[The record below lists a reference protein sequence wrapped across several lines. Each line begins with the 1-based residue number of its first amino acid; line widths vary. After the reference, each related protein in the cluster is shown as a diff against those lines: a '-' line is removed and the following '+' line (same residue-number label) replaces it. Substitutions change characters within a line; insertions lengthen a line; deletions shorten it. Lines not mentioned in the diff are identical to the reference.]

1 MFGPG
6 CRDIDNPQTSCREGA
21 LDKAAAIALVSE
33 AGWLSRQTSE
43 FRALFLERVSLRKF
57 RAGAA
62 IYQAGAP
69 PAGMF
74 GLVEGHWSLQVPPS
88 DVMISSQ
95 GPGRW
100 VGDAAA
106 LRRRPTMISIRAVTD
121 CWVLHLRQADFDQ
134 LMRDPECCRTVAA
147 LTAEGLGE
155 AVTVVSNLIQP
166 NGELRVA
173 QRLLTFVGL
182 YGDDR
187 RVFTDMAQADLA
199 TMCGLSRQTLN
210 KVLKS
215 FQDAGIISTAYRR
228 LEILDLEAL
237 RSIAFRAVL

>member
-1 MFGPG
+1 LS
-6 CRDIDNPQTSCREGA
+6 RYRQTRLGAKEGA
-21 LDKAAAIALVSE
+21 LEKGAAIDLVSRE
-33 AGWLSRQTSE
+33 GWLARQSPE
-43 FRALFLERVSLRKF
+43 FRKLFLAHVSLRRF
-57 RAGAA
+57 QAGAA
-62 IYQAGAP
+62 IYRAGAP

-74 GLVEGHWSLQVPPS
+74 GLVEGQWSLQVPPS
-88 DVMISSQ
+88 DVMISVQ

-106 LRRRPTMISIRAVTD
+106 LRRRPTMISIRALTD
-121 CWVLHLRQADFDQ
+121 CRVLHVSQSDFDQ

-173 QRLLTFVGL
+173 QRLLTFIGL

-187 RVFTDMAQADLA
+187 RVFTDVSQGDLA

-210 KVLKS
+210 KVLKDL
-215 FQDAGIISTAYRR
+215 QDAGAITTGYRR
-228 LEILDLEAL
+228 IEILDVDAL
-237 RSIAFRAVL
+237 RSIAFRPPL